1 MQTMKR
7 HISGIALVM
16 FTGVYILLQATTVF
30 AQSSEIDKARAYFK
44 GKKIRF
50 IVPYKPGGG
59 YDTYA
64 RMIAPYLERDLK
76 VNVIVQNAP
85 GGGGFL
91 GVNKIYTARPNG
103 RTIGMVN
110 VVGCIL
116 SQIAKLKGVKFRLEK
131 FGWVGRVVAEPQLM
145 LTSANSPINSIE
157 DIKKLG
163 RPLKFGTTGPGAS
176 DYMNGQLLS
185 RAFGFP
191 IKMVS
196 GYASSGEY
204 DLAMMK
210 GEVDCV
216 MGSFSSKISYVKTGD
231 AKPVVVLSKNRTKG
245 LPDLPTVL
253 ETKGLDASGRELV
266 NAAITLLE
274 GGRGTAAP
282 PNLPK
287 GRLLVLQNAWNKAT
301 SDPKL
306 LKAAQKASR
315 PISNLPGPEMLKL
328 VSGLINNIPE
338 PMMELIKASYYKM

>member
-1 MQTMKR
+1 MQSKR
-7 HISGIALVM
+7 IVSIIALALLGL
-16 FTGVYILLQATTVF
+16 FTFLQAAQVS
-30 AQSSEIDKARAYFK
+30 AQSAEMDKARAYFE

-64 RMIAPYLERDLK
+64 RMIAPFLERDLK
-76 VNVIVQNAP
+76 ATVIVQNVP

-91 GVNKIYTARPNG
+91 GVNKIYASRPNG

-116 SQIAKLKGVKFRLEK
+116 SQVANMKGVKYRLEK

-145 LTSANSPINSIE
+145 LTRASSPINSIE

-163 RPLKFGTTGPGAS
+163 RPLKYGTTGPGAS
-176 DYMNGQLLS
+176 DYMNGLLLS

-191 IKMVS
+191 INMVS

-204 DLAMMK
+204 DLAMLK
-210 GEVDCV
+210 GEVDAV
-216 MGSFSSKISYVKTGD
+216 MGSFSSKIGYVKTGD
-231 AKPVVVLSKNRTKG
+231 AKPVTILGRNRAKE
-245 LPDLPTVL
+245 LPDVPTVL
-253 ETKGLDASGRELV
+253 ETPGLDAEGQKLV
-266 NAAITLLE
+266 KAGNTLLE

-282 PNLPK
+282 PNMPK
-287 GRLLVLQNAWNKAT
+287 ERLLVLQNAWNKAT

-306 LKAAQKASR
+306 VAAAEKASR
-315 PISNLPGPEMLKL
+315 PISNLPGPQMLEV
-328 VSGLINNIPE
+328 VSELITNIPK
-338 PMMELIKASYYKM
+338 PMMQLIMDSHYKK